1 MDYVNRYYTPAAQEP
16 EHESATKKSDKT
28 ISKPRGVDRQ
38 FHEQAWKWL
47 IQHPDVRVGKDGEG
61 NKLGLSQVEAFNDEG
76 KAQKRS
82 VKALPV
88 ADVPVPH
95 GATQNGL
102 MAGQLSPPSI
112 TSTPTILRNSQS
124 GSSKKRIHGIVSSSP
139 SAYRLY
145 ISESRMWQALAGHG
159 PDIKRIPPMQFSCL
173 SIITS
178 RRTQGILQSKLTE
191 LSGQD
196 KRSVPHRTDLL
207 AQNGYIEKRAVLCQA
222 TKTSLLYA
230 KRFAPKTVSIPQES
244 IDDQRN
250 SQDDG
255 KRGPGGLV
263 DYYPIFDNITRLLKE
278 PGIMTL
284 VDLRKKL
291 VNKSHQY

>member
-1 MDYVNRYYTPAAQEP
+1 MDYVNRYYAAAAHEP
-16 EHESATKKSDKT
+16 EHESAPKKSDKKK
-28 ISKPRGVDRQ
+28 SKPRGVDRQ
-38 FHEQAWKWL
+38 FHEQAWRWL

-61 NKLGLSQVEAFNDEG
+61 NKLGLSQVEAFSEES
-76 KAQKRS
+76 KAPKRS
-82 VKALPV
+82 VRALPV
-88 ADVPVPH
+88 ADAPVAY

-102 MAGQLSPPSI
+102 MAGQLLPPNVI
-112 TSTPTILRNSQS
+112 STPTILRNSQS
-124 GSSKKRIHGIVSSSP
+124 GLSKKRVHGIVSSAP

-207 AQNGYIEKRAVLCQA
+207 AQNGYIEKRVVLCQA

-230 KRFAPKTVSIPQES
+230 KRFAPKTVLIPQES

-255 KRGPGGLV
+255 KRGPRGLV
-263 DYYPIFDNITRLLKE
+263 DYYPIYDNITRLLKE

-291 VNKSHQY
+291 VNESHQY